1 MSDSKPRSFWGR
13 VGEFVKNPTQDWSL
27 TRHENAL
34 RDLQEQEQVK
44 AKEEQRKLDA
54 FIRRRELASLR
65 RLRKRQADGLPID
78 DAYTDVPD
86 TGTGVGPSAPE
97 REATLRKINEIEQS
111 MVLQETGQ
119 QGRGGPSRPGLQATQ
134 IHLGAGVPP
143 APASGSAAQQAFA
156 PRPGAETGLGFQ
168 PTDHLSRHLQAAPVM
183 PTPAA
188 PGEILQ
194 ATMPAPTQMAP
205 TQMAPTQMA
214 PTMMGMTQLAADHP
228 PMDTWM
234 KTGGF
239 ASSSPM
245 AVDVQEGVSSSPL
258 FDQACIDFANGHDRD
273 AERAL
278 LDAISGS
285 PERELENEFWLALFD
300 LYRAGGD
307 NPKFEALVNDYVDRF
322 QSSAPSWDAPV
333 PQNSHAAQAATR
345 QPASQSAAAGPSS
358 NFTALG
364 ELDAAQS
371 RSLLLLARGGVRQVV
386 LEFSGLTSIAPGA
399 QTFSLE
405 AFKLLNASRDCVIEL
420 AGIANLTEACAA
432 AAPPMQRDADPG
444 WWGLRLEALRL
455 AGDQDAFENVALDY
469 CVTYEISPP
478 TWEPS
483 HAKVHVLTADAAAGL
498 SRPLTQ
504 HSRPSQSQVSSLLPS
519 QFSTHFGNTDTGVA
533 FAQLRGDIKGGSEDF
548 LKPLDQAAFGHGAVV
563 VDLSEL
569 RRLDFASAG
578 IMLNWVMSQSSAGR
592 AVQFEGTH
600 RLIAGLFVILGI
612 NSVAQIQLRKF

>member
-34 RDLQEQEQVK
+34 RDMQEQEQVK
-44 AKEEQRKLDA
+44 AKEEQRKLDT

-86 TGTGVGPSAPE
+86 TGTGTGPSAPE

-111 MVLQETGQ
+111 MVQETGQ
-119 QGRGGPSRPGLQATQ
+119 QGRGGPSRPGLQAKQ
-134 IHLGAGVPP
+134 IRLGTGAPQ
-143 APASGSAAQQAFA
+143 APASGPGAQQAFA
-156 PRPGAETGLGFQ
+156 PQPGMEPGLGFQ
-168 PTDHLSRHLQAAPVM
+168 PTDHLSRHLQPPPVVS
-183 PTPAA
+183 TPAA
-188 PGEILQ
+188 PGEIIQ
-194 ATMPAPTQMAP
+194 ATMPAP

-322 QSSAPSWDAPV
+322 QSSAPSWDTPA
-333 PQNSHAAQAATR
+333 PQNLHAAHAAAR
-345 QPASQSAAAGPSS
+345 APAAQPAAAGPSS

-371 RSLLLLARGGVRQVV
+371 RALLLLARGGVRQVV

-405 AFKLLNASRDCVIEL
+405 AFKVLNASSGCVIEL
-420 AGIANLTEACAA
+420 AGISNLTEACAA

-444 WWGLRLEALRL
+444 WWGLRLEALRM
-455 AGDQDAFENVALDY
+455 AGEQEAYENAALDY

-498 SRPLTQ
+498 SRPMSQ
-504 HSRPSQSQVSSLLPS
+504 HSRPSQAQASSLIPS

-533 FAQLRGDIKGGSEDF
+533 FTQLRGDIKGGSEDF
-548 LKPLDQAAFGHGAVV
+548 LKPLDQAAAGHGAVV

>member
-34 RDLQEQEQVK
+34 RDMQEQEQVK

-65 RLRKRQADGLPID
+65 RLRKRQADGLPLD

-86 TGTGVGPSAPE
+86 TGTGTGPSAPE

-111 MVLQETGQ
+111 MVQETGQ
-119 QGRGGPSRPGLQATQ
+119 QARSGLTRPGMPATQ
-134 IHLGAGVPP
+134 IRLGTGAPP
-143 APASGSAAQQAFA
+143 LPASGSGPQQASA
-156 PRPGAETGLGFQ
+156 LQPGTQTGLGFQ
-168 PTDHLSRHLQAAPVM
+168 PTDHLSRQMQAPPVV

-188 PGEILQ
+188 PGEIIQ
-194 ATMPAPTQMAP
+194 ATMPAP

-307 NPKFEALVNDYVDRF
+307 NPKFEALVNDYVERF
-322 QSSAPSWDAPV
+322 QSSAPSWDTPV
-333 PQNSHAAQAATR
+333 PQHLPAAQAATR
-345 QPASQSAAAGPSS
+345 ASAAQSASFGPSS

-405 AFKLLNASRDCVIEL
+405 AFKLLNASSDCVIEL
-420 AGIANLTEACAA
+420 AGVSNLTEACAA
-432 AAPPMQRDADPG
+432 AAPPMQREADPG
-444 WWGLRLEALRL
+444 WWGLRLEALRM
-455 AGDQDAFENVALDY
+455 AGDQEAYENVALDY

-483 HAKVHVLTADAAAGL
+483 RAKVQVLSADAAAGL
-498 SRPLTQ
+498 SRPMTQ
-504 HSRPSQSQVSSLLPS
+504 HSRPSQAQVSSLFPS

-533 FAQLRGDIKGGSEDF
+533 FTQLRGDIKGGSEDF
-548 LKPLDQAAFGHGAVV
+548 LKPLDQASSGHGAVV

-592 AVQFEGTH
+592 AVQFDGTH